1 MIMLI
6 ASTPFQGAR
15 PRLADAQPVVFVI
28 DEDLEVRA
36 SLRSLI
42 ESAGWRAE
50 TFRSGREFLSRQ
62 RAQVPSCLV
71 LRIALPDLN
80 GLDVQSR
87 VADRSE
93 MPIIFIMTK
102 PLVDHLVV
110 AAVRDAIERSGAQLA
125 QASRIQALRERYA
138 SLSRREREVMALV
151 AAGLL
156 NKQVGGELGISEIT
170 VKAHR
175 GQMMRKMQARS
186 LAELVHMA
194 AKLGPV
200 N

>member
-1 MIMLI
+1 MLI
-6 ASTPFQGAR
+6 SSTRFQDAR
-15 PRLADAQPVVFVI
+15 CAQPVVFVI
-28 DEDLEVRA
+28 DEDVDVRA

-42 ESAGWRAE
+42 ESAGWQAE
-50 TFRSGREFLSRQ
+50 TFRSGREFLTRP
-62 RAQVPSCLV
+62 RVQVPSCLV
-71 LRIALPDLN
+71 LDIALPDLN
-80 GLDVQSR
+80 GLRVQAR

-102 PLVDHLVV
+102 PLVDHVV
-110 AAVRDAIERSGAQLA
+110 VGAVRAC
-125 QASRIQALRERYA
+125 YA

-151 AAGLL
+151 AAGLM

-175 GQMMRKMQARS
+175 GNMMRKMQARS
-186 LAELVHMA
+186 LAELVNMA
-194 AKLGPV
+194 ASLGQV

>member
-1 MIMLI
+1 MLI
-6 ASTPFQGAR
+6 SSTRSQEAR
-15 PRLADAQPVVFVI
+15 PRLAGAQAVVFVI
-28 DEDLEVRA
+28 DEDVEVRA

-42 ESAGWRAE
+42 ESAGWQAE
-50 TFRSGREFLSRQ
+50 TFRSAREFLARP

-71 LRIALPDLN
+71 LDIALPDLN
-80 GLDVQSR
+80 GLDVQAR
-87 VADRSE
+87 VADRSA
-93 MPIIFIMTK
+93 MPIIFLMAK
-102 PLVDHLVV
+102 PLVGHVVV
-110 AAVRDAIERSGAQLA
+110 AALRNAIQCSGAELA
-125 QASRIQALRERYA
+125 HAARMQALRERYA

-151 AAGLL
+151 AAGLM

-186 LAELVHMA
+186 LAELVNMA
-194 AKLGPV
+194 AKLGQV